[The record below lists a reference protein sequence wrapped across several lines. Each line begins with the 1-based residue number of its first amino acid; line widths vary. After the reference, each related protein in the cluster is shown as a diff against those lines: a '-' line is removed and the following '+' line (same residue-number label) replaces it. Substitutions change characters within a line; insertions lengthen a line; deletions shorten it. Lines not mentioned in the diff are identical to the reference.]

1 VTAIVMGA
9 AVWSGGVASPALRRR
24 TERAGRLLLDGQVHQ
39 IIVTG
44 GVGDIPPAEADVAAG
59 ILADMEVPADLVLRD
74 TRSTTTFENL
84 VEARRMLQ
92 AGETVVVVS
101 DAFHLP
107 RSVLT
112 ARRLGLAAS
121 GESTSLSGANPWR
134 IIRAALRE
142 VPALIWYGIRPI
154 PGDILS

>member
-1 VTAIVMGA
+1 MGA
-9 AVWSGGVASPALRRR
+9 AVWPGGVPSPALRRR
-24 TERAGRLLLDGQVHQ
+24 AEGAGRLLHEGRVDQ

-44 GVGDIPPAEADVAAG
+44 GVGDVPPAEADVAADVLRAMG
-59 ILADMEVPADLVLRD
+59 IPETAILRD

-84 VEARRMLQ
+84 IEARRIL
-92 AGETVVVVS
+92 ANKETVIIVS

-134 IIRAALRE
+134 ITRAALRE
-142 VPALIWYGIRPI
+142 IPALVWYAIRPL
-154 PGDILS
+154 PGDFSTKT